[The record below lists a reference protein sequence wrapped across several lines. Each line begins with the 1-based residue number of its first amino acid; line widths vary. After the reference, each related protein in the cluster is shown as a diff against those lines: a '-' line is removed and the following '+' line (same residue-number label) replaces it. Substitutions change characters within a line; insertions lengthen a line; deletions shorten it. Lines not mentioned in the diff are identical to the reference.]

1 MGATQ
6 GVWSGQR
13 SLSDQYGNRDMSRH
27 LPAIS
32 GRELIRALR
41 RVGFVVLRQKGSHVS
56 LEKRSA
62 VGYWRTV
69 VPLHREIRPGT
80 LSDVLNQS
88 GLSKEDLMELL

>member
-1 MGATQ
+1 
-6 GVWSGQR
+6 
-13 SLSDQYGNRDMSRH
+13 MSSR

-41 RVGFVVLRQKGSHVS
+41 RAGFVMLRQKGSHVS

-62 VGYWRTV
+62 EGCWRTI

-80 LSDVLNQS
+80 LSDILNQT
-88 GLSKEDLMELL
+88 GLSKEELRVLL